1 MSLQVIFMDRKR
13 DYQEHNVE
21 SDSST
26 TEQEHVDLLSLDIEW
41 LRMRYELAIRHALQ
55 SAINEQRDNETSK
68 LDLSLYTSTS
78 VRLAMF
84 LVKVGEIQRGI
95 DIFNKLLE
103 ENEYSIDEKNQ
114 LAQEIMTDIV
124 ALNGMRNK
132 SYIAI
137 RHMAKRLLDEIVH
150 YIDYEVSG
158 KPNENELL
166 IYMSALY
173 KSALIFLWNGDIYS
187 AKKIAQIIGFVDH
200 QESSKFVEELN
211 LHIKGQE
218 ENDSIKS

>member
-1 MSLQVIFMDRKR
+1 MDRKR